1 MMGSLVAKERSMYDA
16 KLSFIYQD
24 ARGRI
29 TDRVIS
35 DISES
40 DEYIQGHC
48 HTKDELRTFRK
59 DRILEILNNNDNA
72 NERLHYHTSVNPPPR
87 AQPKSHDLLD
97 VCFTGFKS
105 DDKKRLIELA
115 ESKGFIVRSAVTQK
129 LNFLCCGYNAGP
141 KKIEKARSQGVIA
154 LNENQFIHL
163 LETGEIIDT

>member
-1 MMGSLVAKERSMYDA
+1 MYDA

-24 ARGRI
+24 DRGRI

-72 NERLHYHTSVNPPPR
+72 DERLHYHTSVNPPSR

-105 DDKKRLIELA
+105 DDKKRLIQLS
-115 ESKGFIVRSAVTQK
+115 ESKGLVVRSTVTKK

>member
-1 MMGSLVAKERSMYDA
+1 MYNTR
-16 KLSFIYQD
+16 LSFIYQD

-29 TDRVIS
+29 TARVIS
-35 DISES
+35 DISEAG
-40 DEYIQGHC
+40 EYIQGHC
-48 HTKDELRTFRK
+48 HTKDDLRTFRK
-59 DRILEILNNNDNA
+59 DRILEVLNKNDNA
-72 NERLHYHTSVNPPPR
+72 DERLHYHTSVNSPPR

-115 ESKGFIVRSAVTQK
+115 ESKGLIVRSSVTQK

-141 KKIEKARSQGVIA
+141 KKIVKARKQGVIA

-163 LETGEIIDT
+163 LEAGEIIDT